1 MVSPPCLIYFEDSHL
16 LVVSKPGG
24 WLTQPNG
31 SAEESLEDRLK
42 AWLQVR
48 DQKAGR
54 VFLHALHRLDRPASG
69 LVLFAKSAKALR
81 RLNAHERLL
90 IRTKI
95 YHVCVEGN
103 WQESEGRLM
112 HWLVHG
118 EHRAHVVSPDT
129 VGAKQAVLD
138 YRVLGKTEKDT
149 RLEVTLRTGRYHQ
162 IRCQFAHEGYPI
174 LGDRKY
180 GSRYLFLPVGTIALH
195 HAFLEIEHPVTRVR
209 LQWSEEQIAKKST
222 MDVHSAPSF
231 IRDISSVG

>member
-1 MVSPPCLIYFEDSHL
+1 MSPPCPVYFEDSHL

-42 AWLQVR
+42 AWLKVR
-48 DQKAGR
+48 DQKGGG

-90 IRTKI
+90 IRQKI
-95 YHVCVEGN
+95 YQVFVEGN
-103 WQESEGRLM
+103 WQESEGTLT

-118 EHRAHVVSPDT
+118 EHRAHVVAPGT
-129 VGAKQAVLD
+129 AGAKQAVLD
-138 YRVLGKTEKDT
+138 YRVLGRTENGT
-149 RLEVTLRTGRYHQ
+149 QLEVTLRTGRYHQ

-174 LGDRKY
+174 LGDSRY
-180 GSRYLFLPVGTIALH
+180 GSRQFFLPAGTIALH
-195 HAFLEIEHPVTRVR
+195 HAFLQIEHPVTGMR
-209 LQWSEEQIAKKST
+209 LEWSCVKN
-222 MDVHSAPSF
+222 
-231 IRDISSVG
+231 